1 MRLPNPQPVHEVMIT
16 NQKANWKNMRALISN
31 IPNVEG
37 LIWKKKNKSINKIEK
52 KRANLSELTKSYDS
66 NCANETSQ

>member
-16 NQKANWKNMRALISN
+16 NQKANWKNKRALIPN

-37 LIWKKKNKSINKIEK
+37 LIWKKKTNQLTKRK
-52 KRANLSELTKSYDS
+52 KKPANPSELTKSHDS